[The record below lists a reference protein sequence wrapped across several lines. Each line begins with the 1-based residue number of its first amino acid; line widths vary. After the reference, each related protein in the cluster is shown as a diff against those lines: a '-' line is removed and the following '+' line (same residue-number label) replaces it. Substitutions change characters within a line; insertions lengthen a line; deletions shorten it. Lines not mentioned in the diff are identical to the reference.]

1 MRRVDFS
8 ANAPVY
14 DQRHGAVLADALVR
28 ALTTRLRPGSRIL
41 DIGAGTGRVSV
52 ALAGFGFEVIAIEP
66 SIPMLQGLREKAGT
80 LSIGGIAAEGS
91 RLPVRDRV
99 VDAVAVARLLY
110 LVPDWRGLLR
120 EASRSLRDG
129 GWIFHEWGNGTAD
142 EDWVLIREK
151 ARALFAEAGFENA
164 FHPGARTELEVEQ
177 YLNQLGFRVRER
189 IDGGPGP
196 VLSVS
201 DFLVK
206 IESGEVSY
214 VWSVPKEV
222 RDLCLPRLRAWA
234 EAKFDMTRPTPMPA
248 VMQWSIYELVPA
260 NRRHSML

>member
-14 DQRHGAVLADALVR
+14 DQRHGAVLADALAR

-129 GWIFHEWGNGTAD
+129 RWIFHEWGNGTAD

-151 ARALFAEAGFENA
+151 VRSLFAEAGITNA
-164 FHPGARTELEVEQ
+164 FHPGARTEMEVEQ
-177 YLNQLGFRVRER
+177 YLAHLGFSARER

-196 VLSVS
+196 VSSIS
-201 DFLVK
+201 DFLTKV
-206 IESGEVSY
+206 ESGEVSY
-214 VWSVPKEV
+214 VWSVPQAV
-222 RDLCLPRLRAWA
+222 RAQCLPRLRVWA
-234 EAKFDMTRPTPMPA
+234 EAKFEVTRPLPMPA
-248 VMQWSIYELVPA
+248 TLQWSVYEHVA
-260 NRRHSML
+260 